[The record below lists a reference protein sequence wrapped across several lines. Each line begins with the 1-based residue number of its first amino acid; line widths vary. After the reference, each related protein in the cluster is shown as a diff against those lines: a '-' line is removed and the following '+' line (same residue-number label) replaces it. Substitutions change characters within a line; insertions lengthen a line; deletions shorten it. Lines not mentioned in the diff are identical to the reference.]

1 MENVIIKR
9 MKYKTD
15 PVSNGKKMNKG
26 IPPLPLRCLI
36 VGTSGWKPSLLYNL
50 IMKKCGIPFLLFV
63 HFFEI
68 FRTRHI

>member
-1 MENVIIKR
+1 
-9 MKYKTD
+9 MKYKIE
-15 PVSNGKKMNKG
+15 PVPNSKKMNKW

-36 VGTSGWKPSLLYNL
+36 VGTSGWKNILALQFNNEE
-50 IMKKCGIPFLLFV
+50 IRHPFLLFV